1 MINLTKNSISIPTAT
16 VDELHVRA
24 CCLAGR
30 RRSIFGAKL
39 EALRQKIMLHF
50 LHFLQPDMAFG
61 IVNPFSLIVDAI
73 SSENSDFIAFLFNLR
88 TLTPGIR
95 QDS

>member
-1 MINLTKNSISIPTAT
+1 M
-16 VDELHVRA
+16 
-24 CCLAGR
+24 
-30 RRSIFGAKL
+30 F
-39 EALRQKIMLHF
+39 HF

-95 QDS
+95 QHS

>member
-1 MINLTKNSISIPTAT
+1 MAIE
-16 VDELHVRA
+16 ELRA
-24 CCLAGR
+24 SCRAVCR
-30 RRSIFGAKL
+30 RPIFGAKL
-39 EALRQKIMLHF
+39 EALRQKIMFHF
-50 LHFLQPDMAFG
+50 LHFLQPEMAFG

-88 TLTPGIR
+88 TLTPRIR

>member
-1 MINLTKNSISIPTAT
+1 MAIE
-16 VDELHVRA
+16 ELRA
-24 CCLAGR
+24 SCRAVCR
-30 RRSIFGAKL
+30 RPIFGAKL
-39 EALRQKIMLHF
+39 EDLRQKIM

-88 TLTPGIR
+88 TLTPRIR